1 MKKYYLDKEFY
12 SRSLKTYI
20 SYESRPLD
28 DKYFESEYE
37 ARTYA
42 ESNLYRLEK
51 REAYS
56 IYEVEFIEEE
66 TFIDQITKEEFEE
79 EHK

>member
-1 MKKYYLDKEFY
+1 MKKYYLNKEFY
-12 SRSLKTYI
+12 SRSLNTYI
-20 SYESRPLD
+20 SYESGPVD

-56 IYEVEFIEEE
+56 IYEVELTEEE
-66 TFIDQITKEEFEE
+66 TFVDQITKEEFEE
-79 EHK
+79 D